1 MTKANS
7 TARIR
12 EARTERSR
20 GAASTA
26 LVRKLYA
33 NPLSGEAIEALSFAA
48 IEREAKA
55 HSFTAGQ
62 WQVVR
67 RMIHSTADFG
77 LLDETRFSPDAINCG
92 IQALRAGR
100 PIYADSNMI
109 RAGLSL
115 ARLRA
120 VCASYGQRSVFCHV
134 ADEDLANEARAAGL
148 PRALFAVRKAKS
160 MLEGAIVLFG
170 NSPVGLLELNR
181 LIIEEN
187 LRPALV
193 VAMPVGFVHVV
204 ESKQELMSLPVPFVA
219 LAGRRGGSPLA
230 VSVLHALAALAC
242 SEPGRARPESGPG
255 AVRSQPR
262 GGHSGR
268 REG

>member
-1 MTKANS
+1 MP
-7 TARIR
+7 
-12 EARTERSR
+12 
-20 GAASTA
+20 AAGQTPAVRNAATA

-33 NPLSGEAIEALSFAA
+33 KPLSGEAIESLSFAA
-48 IEREAKA
+48 IDREAQA
-55 HSFTAGQ
+55 HSFTPEQ

-67 RMIHSTADFG
+67 RMVHTTADFG
-77 LLDETRFSPDAINCG
+77 LLDETRFSPDAIACG
-92 IQALRAGR
+92 VKALRSGR

-120 VCASYGQRSVFCHV
+120 VCAAYGPQSVFCHV
-134 ADEDLANEARAAGL
+134 ADEDLRDEAKSAGL
-148 PRALFAVRKAKS
+148 PRAIFAVRKARP

-181 LIIEEN
+181 LITEEG

-193 VAMPVGFVHVV
+193 VAMPVGFVHVI

-230 VSVLHALAALAC
+230 VSVIHALAALAC
-242 SEPGRARPESGPG
+242 AQPGREAGG
-255 AVRSQPR
+255 A
-262 GGHSGR
+262 GGD
-268 REG
+268 